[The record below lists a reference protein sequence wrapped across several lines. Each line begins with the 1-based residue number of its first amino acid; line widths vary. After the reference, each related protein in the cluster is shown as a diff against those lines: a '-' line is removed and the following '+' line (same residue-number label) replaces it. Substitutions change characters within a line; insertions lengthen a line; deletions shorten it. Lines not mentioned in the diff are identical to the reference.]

1 MPPAPGVVAMPSG
14 CWQRRSGP
22 SPVTRRAAQERTD
35 PPAQAANRVALPDCL
50 QMLNDL
56 LAERAKSF
64 AAVLVPFCASLA
76 DAQKCGPAT
85 S

>member
-1 MPPAPGVVAMPSG
+1 
-14 CWQRRSGP
+14 
-22 SPVTRRAAQERTD
+22 
-35 PPAQAANRVALPDCL
+35 
-50 QMLNDL
+50 MLNDL